1 MPESYGVSR
10 ARCVCPIL
18 NRMLETRTV
27 TAADAAIVTAHR
39 RAMFAAMGRTQES
52 ILDAM
57 SRNFET
63 WVTRMIVEGKYA
75 GWITEN
81 DALPIASAGL
91 LVLDWPPHPLD
102 PACEHRGYM
111 LNVFVEPEY
120 RKRGLA
126 HALVDLC
133 LTEAHRRRVRV
144 VALHSSDAARP
155 VYESF
160 GFRSTNEMFYVEPVE
175 G

>member
-1 MPESYGVSR
+1 
-10 ARCVCPIL
+10 
-18 NRMLETRTV
+18 MLETRAA
-27 TAADAAIVTAHR
+27 TAADAALITTHR
-39 RAMFAAMGRTQES
+39 RAMFAAMGRSQES

-57 SRNFET
+57 SRNFEP
-63 WVTRMIVEGKYA
+63 WVTRMIIEGKYA
-75 GWITEN
+75 GWITQ
-81 DALPIASAGL
+81 DGSRPIASAGL

-102 PACEHRGYM
+102 PACEHRGYL

-120 RKRGLA
+120 RRRGLA

-133 LTEAHRRRVRV
+133 LAEARRRRLRV

-155 VYESF
+155 VYEAF
-160 GFRSTNEMFYVEPVE
+160 GFRATSEMLYVEPSE